1 MKDYLAKDIRNV
13 TLLGHAGSGKTSL
26 LEACLYLNKQIER
39 MGNGKDVPL
48 SLDFDAEEIKRKQSV
63 FTKVMPIEWRNCKI
77 NFIDTPG
84 YLDFEGEM
92 LSGLAVGDNALI
104 VVSAK
109 DGIESGTEKAF
120 RLVKKRALPTI
131 FFINNVGM

>member
-84 YLDFEGEM
+84 YLDF
-92 LSGLAVGDNALI
+92 
-104 VVSAK
+104 
-109 DGIESGTEKAF
+109 
-120 RLVKKRALPTI
+120 
-131 FFINNVGM
+131 